1 MYESASRPRGD
12 IPREHQPTGGI
23 MARTPSW
30 DPFTTLAR
38 MDQDFDALV
47 RRTWG
52 SSSPS
57 PGSRA
62 TQSAGRT
69 AGYVPAIEMRADGAD
84 VVITL
89 ELPGVDVTSDVDI
102 EVAEGRLS
110 ISGQRRDRSEERDEA
125 GKVLVREL
133 RYGSFRREF
142 ALPDGVTAEHV
153 DASYDRGLLEVR
165 VREVSKPALPP
176 QKVAIRSAGDQRV
189 VEGHPET
196 PQQD

>member
-1 MYESASRPRGD
+1 
-12 IPREHQPTGGI
+12 
-23 MARTPSW
+23 MARTPAW

-38 MDQDFDALV
+38 LDQDFDALV

-52 SSSPS
+52 RD
-57 PGSRA
+57 PGATAPPAAGARA
-62 TQSAGRT
+62 LGRT

-89 ELPGVDVTSDVDI
+89 ELPGVDVTDDVDI
-102 EVAEGRLS
+102 EVAEGRLT
-110 ISGQRRDRSEERDEA
+110 ISGQRRDRNEERDEG

-142 ALPDGVTAEHV
+142 ALPEGVTAEHV
-153 DASYDRGLLEVR
+153 DASYDQGLLEVR

-176 QKVAIRSAGDQRV
+176 QKVAIRSAAEPQT
-189 VEGHPET
+189 VEGHAESS
-196 PQQD
+196 QQD